1 MGMKPNIMKEITNEY
16 QQTCHSDMSQAA
28 QKVNPSEKKVKE
40 KYSSLAQNFVVTKKN
55 EDLQDYS

>member
-1 MGMKPNIMKEITNEY
+1 MKEITNEY

-40 KYSSLAQNFVVTKKN
+40 KYSSLAQNFVLTKKR
-55 EDLQDYS
+55 LTGL